1 MSDFISLKKQ
11 DIFNPLQKVFGIVD
25 RKNTLSIL
33 ANVLLEKDNGKLN
46 LISTDTEIQISTSI
60 DSDDANNAE
69 SITINAKKFS
79 DILKSLRDDDN
90 LLLRL
95 DNNNERMNIECGRSR
110 FALQTLPAEDFPKL
124 ELDEEDLQT
133 FTLTQQEFKS
143 LLKQT
148 QYSIAVQDIR
158 YYLNGLLLSV
168 KPHKVITVSTDG
180 HRLAYAAKTIK
191 EQLPETQDVIIPRK
205 TVLELIRLL
214 PDDNSKNIA
223 ISVSKSQIKFE
234 FNDITI
240 ISKVI
245 DAKFPDFNNVIPN
258 EFSKAALV
266 DRSEIIT
273 AIQRV
278 SIVSA
283 DKTRGVS
290 LALSAGNLTLTAQNF
305 EQEEAKEDIEIQY
318 NGENFEIGFN
328 VQYLL
333 DCLTNMSSNQ
343 VIFRF
348 TDEDS
353 SGLITPSECSI
364 EGEDL
369 CNLPTESDGENEAAS
384 EESEAK
390 LFFKY
395 VVMPMRI

>member
-1 MSDFISLKKQ
+1 MSDFISLNKQ

-25 RKNTLSIL
+25 RKNTMSIL
-33 ANVLLEKDNGKLN
+33 ANVLLEKNNGKLN

-60 DSDDANNAE
+60 DAENADNEE

-79 DILKSLRDDDN
+79 DILKSFRDDDN
-90 LLLRL
+90 LLLDL
-95 DNNNERMNIECGRSR
+95 DNDNERMHIKCGRSR

-124 ELDEEDLQT
+124 ELDEEDLNT
-133 FTLTQQEFKS
+133 FTLTQKEFKS

-168 KPHKVITVSTDG
+168 KEHKIVTVSTDG
-180 HRLAYAAKTIK
+180 HRLAYAAKTIS
-191 EQLPETQDVIIPRK
+191 ETLPTQDVIIPRK

-214 PDDNSKNIA
+214 PDDSKDINIS
-223 ISVSKSQIKFE
+223 ISKSQIKFE

-240 ISKVI
+240 VSKVI
-245 DAKFPDFNNVIPN
+245 DAKFPDYEAVFPK
-258 EFSKAALV
+258 EFTKAVLV
-266 DRSEIIT
+266 DRNEIIT

-283 DKTRGVS
+283 DKSRGVS
-290 LALSAGNLTLTAQNF
+290 LSLSAGNLTLIAENT
-305 EQEEAKEDIEIQY
+305 EQEEAKEDIEVEY
-318 NGENFEIGFN
+318 NGEDFNIGFN

-333 DCLTNMSSNQ
+333 DVLTNMNCNQ

-348 TDEDS
+348 TNEDS
-353 SGLITPSECSI
+353 SGLITSDEYSV

-369 CNLPTESDGENEAAS
+369 CNLPTESDGENESA
-384 EESEAK
+384 EESK
-390 LFFKY
+390 SYFRY